1 MTDQSLARNF
11 PGNFAGDWIQSLAV
25 WNNPIVW
32 KNLQARTRKQAM
44 FSFLFVF
51 VISAFITFT
60 TYGGIM
66 RIQGDPIVAARTTI
80 VPLAFVQWLIMML
93 AATGRIT
100 SGIIHERVTG
110 TIEYTRLTPLSP
122 LDKVIGYLFGLPV
135 REYLLFFLTMPFML
149 FLLIR
154 GEIPLSVIF
163 PVYLVFFS
171 SAILFHMVGMVLGL
185 VMKEWRL
192 SVVFT
197 IALVIA
203 INWVLP
209 FFSFLGFPI
218 LQYLTVRP
226 VFAEKI
232 TPLLPSDAVPSIEGA
247 PQLITDLTAGVDFY
261 TWEVSTTVFSLLL
274 QGLLIFTLGLMVYR
288 KWENDFGHSLSK
300 LYAMFFYIAVQLFCI
315 GTLWPNL
322 TFTTDEL
329 VAIGVMSNDSLV
341 DQYAF
346 IIPLIYGCFSIALAL
361 WLVYVVTPSHEEYR
375 SGLLRSQKLR
385 QTGQP
390 ALSRFDDQ
398 AGGLISTSVLALSTF
413 LFLLLVEMVMVRSG
427 PLQEVSPD
435 LIGILR
441 MPLFALLVIYYF
453 ATSLEYLEMRRFAL
467 LFLMV
472 WIVPILLAIF
482 GAVVLELEE
491 EMLYI
496 ASGSPLTMIVLSAQG
511 LLNDWM
517 NADEIGIVRNA
528 YWIGFLFITGVTAY
542 LAYRL
547 KSLKTR
553 THEQIT
559 SSTIYQA

>member
-1 MTDQSLARNF
+1 MTDQTVADNFSVSLN
-11 PGNFAGDWIQSLAV
+11 PGWLQHLKV
-25 WNNPIVW
+25 WQNPIVW
-32 KNLQARTRKQAM
+32 KNFQSRTRKQAI

-51 VISAFITFT
+51 IISAFITFT

-80 VPLAFVQWLIMML
+80 VPLAFVQWFIMML
-93 AATGRIT
+93 AATGRVT
-100 SGIIHERVTG
+100 SSIIHERVTG

-185 VMKEWRL
+185 VLKEWRL

-232 TPLLPSDAVPSIEGA
+232 TPLLPSDSVPVIEGA

-261 TWEVSTTVFSLLL
+261 TWEVSTTFFSLLL

-300 LYAMFFYIAVQLFCI
+300 LYALFFYIALQLFCI

-322 TFTTDEL
+322 TFSANDL
-329 VAIGVMSNDSLV
+329 VAMGLMSNDSLV

-346 IIPLIYGCFSIALAL
+346 IIPLIYGFFSIAIAL

-375 SGLLRSQKLR
+375 SGLLRSQKLLQMNQR
-385 QTGQP
+385 P
-390 ALSRFDDQ
+390 LSWFDDQ
-398 AGGLISTSVLALSTF
+398 AGGLLTTTVLAFSTF
-413 LFLLLVEMVMVRSG
+413 AFLLLVELVMVRSG
-427 PLQEVSPD
+427 PLEDVSPD
-435 LIGILR
+435 IVGLMR
-441 MPLFALLVIYYF
+441 MPLFALLVLYYF

-482 GAVVLELEE
+482 GAVVFELEE

-496 ASGSPLTMIVLSAQG
+496 ASGSPLTMIMLSAQG

-517 NADEIGIVRNA
+517 NAEEIDVVRNS
-528 YWIGFLFITGVTAY
+528 YWIGFAFILSVTAY
-542 LAYRL
+542 LTYQLRKL
-547 KSLKTR
+547 KANTR
-553 THEQIT
+553 ELVLNPPA
-559 SSTIYQA
+559 S

>member
-1 MTDQSLARNF
+1 MTDHALANNF
-11 PGNFAGDWIQSLAV
+11 PAKLQLHWLQHLKV
-25 WNNPIVW
+25 WQNPIVW
-32 KNLQARTRKQAM
+32 KNFQSRTRKQAI
-44 FSFLFVF
+44 FSFLLVL
-51 VISAFITFT
+51 VISAFVTFT
-60 TYGGIM
+60 TYGGVM
-66 RIQGDPIVAARTTI
+66 RFEGDPVVAARTTI
-80 VPLAFVQWLIMML
+80 VPLALVQWFIMML
-93 AATGRIT
+93 AATGRVT
-100 SGIIHERVTG
+100 SGIIHEIVTG
-110 TIEYTRLTPLSP
+110 TIEYTRMTPLSP
-122 LDKVIGYLFGLPV
+122 FEKVFGYLFGLPV

-149 FLLIR
+149 FLLVR

-185 VMKEWRL
+185 VLKEWRL

-226 VFAEKI
+226 VFSEKI

-261 TWEVSTTVFSLLL
+261 TWEISTTFFSLLL

-300 LYAMFFYIAVQLFCI
+300 LYALFFYIAVQLFCI

-322 TFTTDEL
+322 TFNADEL
-329 VAIGVMSNDSLV
+329 VAIGLTSSDSLV

-346 IIPLIYGCFSIALAL
+346 IIPLIYGFFSISLAL
-361 WLVYVVTPSHEEYR
+361 WLVYVVTPSLDEYR
-375 SGLLRSQKLR
+375 SGLLRSHKLT
-385 QTGQP
+385 QLNQP
-390 ALSRFDDQ
+390 PLSRLDDQ
-398 AGGLISTSVLALSTF
+398 AGGLLTTSILAFSTF
-413 LFLLLVEMVMVRSG
+413 GFLLLVEMVMVRTG
-427 PLQEVSPD
+427 PLQDVPPD

-441 MPLFALLVIYYF
+441 MPLFALLVTYYF
-453 ATSLEYLEMRRFAL
+453 AMSLEYLEMRRFAL

-482 GAVVLELEE
+482 GAVVFELEE

-517 NADEIGIVRNA
+517 NTEEVGYVRNS
-528 YWIGFLFITGVTAY
+528 YWIGFVFILSVTAY
-542 LAYRL
+542 LAYQLRHL
-547 KSLKTR
+547 KAR
-553 THEQIT
+553 TKAQIFG
-559 SSTIYQA
+559 SPST